1 MSERRALRLPG
12 RVFEWFAAR
21 AVERMEQVE
30 AGADPAYVDIDLC
43 NAISHARVKRRG
55 GGYSVL
61 IPMEPDAVLRL
72 ADWVGNDAPKQIRK
86 YRDAMREQIGQLPGS
101 GIGIE
106 REGRHAS

>member
-12 RVFEWFAAR
+12 RVFQWFAAQ

-43 NAISHARVKRRG
+43 NAISHARVKPRG
-55 GGYSVL
+55 GGYSAL
-61 IPMEPDAVLRL
+61 IPMEPEEVLRL
-72 ADWVGNDAPKQIRK
+72 ADWVGDGAPKQIRH
-86 YRDAMREQIGQLPGS
+86 YRDAMPAQVARLTEP

-106 REGRHAS
+106 REAR